1 MKDLVFIYYIMIAVA
16 TIAFLATVIPQPS
29 RPTAAEC
36 GVAEISPDMSPQDRA
51 VCRQLRQIRHRM

>member
-1 MKDLVFIYYIMIAVA
+1 MREFIYIYYIAIAVA
-16 TIAFLATVIPQPS
+16 TIAFLAAVIPESS

-36 GVAEISPDMSPQDRA
+36 GIAEISPDMSPQDRA